1 MMVTP
6 NFPRRGEAR
15 QGGAGRGE
23 SGRGEARQLREP
35 RAGTV
40 AQISHGG
47 ARLGMARH
55 GWARLGMARH
65 GWARLGMA
73 RHGKAR
79 QLRDTRAVTA

>member
-35 RAGTV
+35 RAV
-40 AQISHGG
+40 NSV
-47 ARLGMARH
+47 
-55 GWARLGMARH
+55 
-65 GWARLGMA
+65 
-73 RHGKAR
+73 KP
-79 QLRDTRAVTA
+79 

>member
-40 AQISHGG
+40 AQISHGWAGHG
-47 ARLGMARH
+47 AAWR
-55 GWARLGMARH
+55 
-65 GWARLGMA
+65 
-73 RHGKAR
+73 GKAG
-79 QLRDTRAVTA
+79 QGKATTRATGGNSGKP